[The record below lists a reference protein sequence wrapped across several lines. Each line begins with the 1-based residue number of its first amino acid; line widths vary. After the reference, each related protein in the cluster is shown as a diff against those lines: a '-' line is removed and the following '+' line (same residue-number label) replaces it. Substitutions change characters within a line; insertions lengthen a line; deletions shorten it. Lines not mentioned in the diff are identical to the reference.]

1 LTHVVVGLSIT
12 PVIRLGR
19 YYLGVI
25 PMYIH
30 EGFGGTEECDFS
42 KMPTNRPGIID
53 RWISDYIGYCL
64 WLYPILFIY
73 SMIHAMLK

>member
-1 LTHVVVGLSIT
+1 
-12 PVIRLGR
+12 
-19 YYLGVI
+19 
-25 PMYIH
+25 MYIH